1 MQGLA
6 IHLFAVRLAILPAT
20 KENPD
25 PLESERSDN
34 GVFRLAFCALL
45 LVVGLGPRRGSNRVH
60 GPLVKRLPQKLGTSP
75 APMHPVLLAATGE
88 GWCNPTIGLQFAG
101 AGVAVALR
109 AECGNQSRRQGRTH

>member
-6 IHLFAVRLAILPAT
+6 INLFAVRLAILPAT

-60 GPLVKRLPQKLGTSP
+60 GLLVKRLPQKLGTSP
-75 APMHPVLLAATGE
+75 APMHQCCTP
-88 GWCNPTIGLQFAG
+88 
-101 AGVAVALR
+101 
-109 AECGNQSRRQGRTH
+109 GRESMIAKSGCWRVSVSICSSYELM